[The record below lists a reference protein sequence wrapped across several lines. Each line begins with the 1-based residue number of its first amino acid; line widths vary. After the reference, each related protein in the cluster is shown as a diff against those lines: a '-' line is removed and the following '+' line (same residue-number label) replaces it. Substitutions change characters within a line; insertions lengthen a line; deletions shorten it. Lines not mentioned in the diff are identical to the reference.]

1 MENLEFS
8 PQRTVMSFR
17 RYLLNTVLP
26 IICYGGIVGS
36 LVGVIVWAYN
46 FAAEKISET
55 TLEIYTYVGQKL
67 YFLPLLLLGLI
78 ALAFIVWVIIKIIP
92 EIKGSGIPYT
102 EGVMRGQIK
111 YRTIHVFIG
120 TILNSF
126 ISFFAGLPLGGEGP
140 SVQVGG
146 VIGQGVDQVF
156 EKVDPRAKAFNR
168 LAITGG
174 ASAGLA
180 VAFNAPLTGIIFA
193 LEEGH
198 KRFSPS
204 IFLTSASSVLFAT
217 LISRLLRLATTGT
230 FSGYFMFKM
239 VDLES
244 IPLNNLWMLLI
255 LGILIGLAAALFSK
269 IQVVTKVLL
278 DKFKIPTL
286 ARLIVAFVL
295 VGIIGVFLT
304 DILGGGSGLIKKI
317 AALDFTWQML
327 LLLLVIKLFLIAICS
342 NSGTT
347 GGLFVPMLAIGALF
361 GGLFGHL
368 FMAMGMEEVYYRTM
382 VIISMSAFMG
392 GVVRAPLTA
401 MVLIAEVT
409 GSLMSGFFETG
420 IVICLAYFTV
430 ELLDIQ
436 PLYDTLLEGTL
447 YQLHKGQERKI
458 VTFEIN
464 IEDGSFAAGRA
475 IRDILWPSG
484 CIVQKIVKMNKEGQI
499 VSRMDKD
506 GERLIYAGDVYI
518 IQAETYNE
526 EELREQLDC
535 LVLNPKTVKIKK
547 QKSGN

>member
-1 MENLEFS
+1 
-8 PQRTVMSFR
+8 
-17 RYLLNTVLP
+17 
-26 IICYGGIVGS
+26 
-36 LVGVIVWAYN
+36 
-46 FAAEKISET
+46 
-55 TLEIYTYVGQKL
+55 
-67 YFLPLLLLGLI
+67 
-78 ALAFIVWVIIKIIP
+78 
-92 EIKGSGIPYT
+92 
-102 EGVMRGQIK
+102 
-111 YRTIHVFIG
+111 
-120 TILNSF
+120 
-126 ISFFAGLPLGGEGP
+126 
-140 SVQVGG
+140 
-146 VIGQGVDQVF
+146 
-156 EKVDPRAKAFNR
+156 
-168 LAITGG
+168 
-174 ASAGLA
+174 
-180 VAFNAPLTGIIFA
+180 
-193 LEEGH
+193 
-198 KRFSPS
+198 
-204 IFLTSASSVLFAT
+204 
-217 LISRLLRLATTGT
+217 
-230 FSGYFMFKM
+230 MFKM

-327 LLLLVIKLFLIAICS
+327 LLLLVIKLFLIAVCS

-506 GERLIYAGDVYI
+506 GERLIHAGDVYI